1 MTFTLTRTASAA
13 AGTVAATV
21 FAVAWLGSAASVAQ
35 AAPSTTSA
43 SNVAPA
49 SCAGDPLAPKYRLGL
64 VSPRL
69 LALNATLCSG
79 GSTDTF
85 WQDVGATGTPMIEAI
100 AQGTVTGDE
109 TASLLAQ
116 SPGKVSLMTF
126 LWRGHPHN
134 VRILGAPSGDHD
146 DMRQLGNSDVW
157 YRSYVVPD
165 TTRLSYQLAPDVPDI
180 EGTAMERRRAVVK
193 TLQADPLNRHPFVVE
208 GFDGKRSVKSSIT
221 LPDAPPQPWIARRA
235 DVPAGTVQATRF
247 TSRALGNTRDVYV
260 YRPAGYRAG
269 DASQGLLVVFDA
281 HAYVNTVPTPVIL
294 DNLIAEGRIPRTA
307 ALIVGVIDGN
317 TRGKELPPNPAFGRF
332 LAEELMPWARA
343 QGVSAPA
350 ERTVVAGSSYGGLA
364 SAWAAHVAPQWFG
377 NVLSQSGSYWWAPS
391 QGDADARESGWLI
404 RQYANGPRLPVAFY
418 LASGMFEDRGGPTGI
433 GTSGRHMR
441 DVLRAKGYRVSYA
454 SSATGHDYLHWRGSL
469 ACGLIALIG
478 TPQAQHDLQTSPAA
492 PASLAGVCPMSWS
505 PPVREFAR

>member
-1 MTFTLTRTASAA
+1 MTTTMTRTSSAVIAIA
-13 AGTVAATV
+13 AM
-21 FAVAWLGSAASVAQ
+21 AWLGGATTVAQ
-35 AAPSTTSA
+35 AAPLTPDA
-43 SNVAPA
+43 APA
-49 SCAGDPLAPKYRLGL
+49 ACAGDPLAPKYRLGL

-69 LALNATLCSG
+69 LALNATLCAG
-79 GSTDTF
+79 GNTDAF

-100 AQGTVTGDE
+100 PQGTVTGDE

-116 SPGKVSLMTF
+116 PPGKVSLLTF
-126 LWRGHPHN
+126 LWRGHPQN

-165 TTRLSYQLAPDVPDI
+165 STRLSYQLAPDVPDI

-193 TLQADPLNRHPFVVE
+193 TLQADPRNRHPFTVE
-208 GFDGKRSVKSSIT
+208 GFDGKRSVKSSVT
-221 LPDAPPQPWIARRA
+221 LPDAPPQPWIEPRA

-247 TSRALGNTRDVYV
+247 TSKALGNTRDVYV

-281 HAYVNTVPTPVIL
+281 HAYVHTVPTPVIL

-317 TRGKELPPNPAFGRF
+317 TRGKELPPNPAFARF
-332 LAEELMPWARA
+332 LADELMPWAKA

-350 ERTVVAGSSYGGLA
+350 ARTVVAGSSYGGLA
-364 SAWAAHVAPQWFG
+364 SAWAAYSAPQWFG

-391 QGDADARESGWLI
+391 QGDAETRESGWLI
-404 RQYANGPRLPVAFY
+404 RQYAERPRLPVTFY
-418 LASGMFEDRGGPTGI
+418 LESGMFEDRRGPTGI

-478 TPQAQHDLQTSPAA
+478 TPHAQHALQLPPSA
-492 PASLAGVCPMSWS
+492 PGSLAGVCPMQPAHSEPS
-505 PPVREFAR
+505 APSEPSKR